1 VRPSFLSGTEFE
13 AGLKKYNMENLQKYR
28 AVQYD
33 KFGGIDVLHINEV
46 DLPAP
51 GIGQVLVRVKAAGIN
66 PGESTIRN
74 GVFAKQWPS
83 IFPSGQGSDFA
94 GIVERVGEHV
104 EAVKKGDEV
113 IGFTDARSS
122 QAEYVIAEEG
132 HLVRKP
138 EHVPWEQAGSLFVV
152 GTTGYAAVKAVS
164 LKKGDILVVSGAAGG
179 VGSVVVQL
187 AVNMGA
193 RVIGIASEANHG
205 WLTKH
210 GVIPVSYGMD
220 LAARIK
226 TAAGRHVDAFID
238 CYGQGY
244 VDLALQLGVATDRI
258 DTIIDFEAAKKYKVK
273 TDGNSAGAKAEVL
286 AELASLVDKGR
297 LEIPIA
303 GVYPLDQVRKAYE
316 ELEKR
321 HTHGK
326 IVLVP

>member
-1 VRPSFLSGTEFE
+1 
-13 AGLKKYNMENLQKYR
+13 MDHIQKYR

-33 KFGGIDVLHINEV
+33 KFGGIDVLHVNEV
-46 DLPAP
+46 DLPVP

-66 PGESTIRN
+66 PGESTIRK
-74 GVFAKQWPS
+74 GVYAKQWPS
-83 IFPSGQGSDFA
+83 HFPSGQGSDFA
-94 GIVERVGEHV
+94 GVVEKVGEHL
-104 EAVKKGDEV
+104 EYFKEGDEV
-113 IGFTDARSS
+113 IGFTDARAS
-122 QAEYVIAEEG
+122 QAEYVLAEEG

-138 EHVPWEQAGSLFVV
+138 AHVPWEQAGSLFVV

-187 AVNMGA
+187 AINIGA
-193 RVIGIASEANHG
+193 RVVGIASEANHG

-210 GVIPVSYGMD
+210 GVIPVAYGMD

-226 TAAGRHVDAFID
+226 KAASGHIDAFID

-244 VDLALQLGVATDRI
+244 VDLALQLGVLPDRI
-258 DTIIDFEAAKKYKVK
+258 DTIIDFEAAKKYNVK
-273 TDGNSAGAKAEVL
+273 TDGNSAGAKPEVL
-286 AELASLVDKGR
+286 AELANLVDKGR

-303 GVYPLDQVRKAYE
+303 RVYPLDEVQEAYQ

>member
-1 VRPSFLSGTEFE
+1 
-13 AGLKKYNMENLQKYR
+13 MDHIQKYR

-46 DLPAP
+46 ELPVP

-66 PGESTIRN
+66 PGESTIRK
-74 GVFAKQWPS
+74 GVYAKQWPS
-83 IFPSGQGSDFA
+83 HFPSGQGSDFA
-94 GIVERVGEHV
+94 GVVEKVGEHL
-104 EAVKKGDEV
+104 EYFKEGDEV
-113 IGFTDARSS
+113 IGFTDARAS
-122 QAEYVIAEEG
+122 QAEYVLAEEG

-138 EHVPWEQAGSLFVV
+138 AHVPWEQAGSLFVV

-187 AVNMGA
+187 AINMGA
-193 RVIGIASEANHG
+193 RVVGIASEANHG

-210 GVIPVSYGMD
+210 GVIPVAYGMD

-226 TAAGRHVDAFID
+226 KAASGHIDAFID

-244 VDLALQLGVATDRI
+244 VDLALQLGVLPDRI
-258 DTIIDFEAAKKYKVK
+258 DTIIDFEAAKKYHVK
-273 TDGNSAGAKAEVL
+273 TDGNSAGAKPEVL
-286 AELASLVDKGR
+286 AELANLVDKGR

-303 GVYPLDQVRKAYE
+303 RVYPLDEVQEAYQ